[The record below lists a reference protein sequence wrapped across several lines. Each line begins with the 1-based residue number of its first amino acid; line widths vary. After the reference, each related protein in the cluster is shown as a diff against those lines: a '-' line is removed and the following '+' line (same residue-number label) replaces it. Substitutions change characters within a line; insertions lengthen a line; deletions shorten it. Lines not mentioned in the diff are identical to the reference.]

1 MKLRFAVPR
10 DAKRIAEIDRLCFAL
25 PWSKEALADDIAEN
39 EKAVYIVA
47 EEEEQ
52 IAGYAGMW
60 ITLDEAH
67 ITNVAVHPKFR
78 KRGIGKT
85 IMGALL
91 RLAKRYGAVHQT
103 LEVRVSNKAA
113 ISLYES
119 LGFEGVGVRKNY
131 YCDNHEDALIM
142 WRHDE

>member
-1 MKLRFAVPR
+1 MRFAVPR
-10 DAKRIAEIDRLCFAL
+10 DAKRIAEIDLLCFSM
-25 PWSKEALADDIAEN
+25 PWSKESLEEDIAEN

-47 EEEEQ
+47 EEEER

-78 KRGIGKT
+78 GRGIGT
-85 IMGALL
+85 NLMVALL

-103 LEVRVSNKAA
+103 LEVRVSNKVA
-113 ISLYES
+113 ISLYEG
-119 LGFEGVGVRKNY
+119 LGFEGVGVRKSY
-131 YCDNHEDALIM
+131 YLDNNEDALIM

>member
-10 DAKRIAEIDRLCFAL
+10 DAKRIAEIDLLCFSM
-25 PWSKEALADDIAEN
+25 PWSKESLEEDIAEN

-47 EEEEQ
+47 EEEER

-78 KRGIGKT
+78 GRGIGT
-85 IMGALL
+85 NLMVALL

-103 LEVRVSNKAA
+103 LEVRVSNKVA
-113 ISLYES
+113 ISLYEG
-119 LGFEGVGVRKNY
+119 LGFEGVGVRKSY
-131 YCDNHEDALIM
+131 YLDNNEDALIM